1 MMSLLF
7 LFALETVATPRYVV
21 PPETP
26 GAAPDGSY
34 YSWATAAT
42 NIADA
47 VAVATDTVLVSNG
60 TYRLSSQIVIT
71 KGVTLQSYNN
81 GQIDRDGTIL
91 DGQYPA
97 FSNRCLYVNHA
108 SALIQGFTLTNGCP
122 ATNSYS
128 GYGGG
133 LYLEK
138 GKARNCRIVG
148 NFSATAGGGAYLKD
162 NSTLLAD
169 SIISG
174 NWVGTNSSGGGVYLE
189 RAATATNC
197 VIFNNRAAN
206 GGGVSSLCDGATPS
220 WTGLPALLDCTVSNN
235 VAGPRSNGTGGS
247 GGGVSSANFL
257 RIDHCRIMANEGRQI
272 SGAQASG
279 AGSYLGSG
287 SLLVNS
293 TVAFNKCVGSSC
305 YGGGLCIKD
314 KCIVS
319 NCFISGNSSMYGGAL
334 NIDGTTSLVVD
345 SRVVSN
351 TTALFMAGGTVRNCL
366 IAYNSEGVRNFNN
379 PGGFFQNC
387 TVVSNKYGFAIGDNN
402 TIVVTSRLE
411 NCIVYYNGSKGTNY
425 NVGANSGLIATNN
438 CLLPFPTGL
447 NDYGNTADDPQLIDY
462 RNFDFRLRGTSPCI
476 NKGIYR
482 DWMAGAHDL
491 DGAPRIRG
499 AAVDLGAFEY
509 LFRGTAVMFQ

>member
-1 MMSLLF
+1 MLKSRAAMTSLLF

-26 GAAPDGSY
+26 GAAPDGNY

-60 TYRLSSQIVIT
+60 TYRLSGQIEIT
-71 KGVTLQSYNN
+71 KGITLQSYNN

-91 DGQYPA
+91 DAQYPA

-108 SALIQGFTLTNGCP
+108 SALIQGFTFTNGCP

-138 GKARNCRIVG
+138 GQARNCRIVG
-148 NFSATAGGGAYLKD
+148 NFSVTAGGGAYLKS
-162 NSTLLAD
+162 NYTVLAD

-189 RAATATNC
+189 RNATATNC
-197 VIFNNRAAN
+197 VIFNNWAAN
-206 GGGVSSLCDGATPS
+206 GGGVCSLCDVAAPS

-235 VAGPRSNGTGGS
+235 VAGPRSNGTGGA
-247 GGGVSSANFL
+247 GGGVCTANFL
-257 RIDHCRIMANEGRQI
+257 RIDRCRIMANEGRQI
-272 SGAQASG
+272 SGAQTSG
-279 AGSYLGSG
+279 AGLYLMTGC
-287 SLLVNS
+287 LLMNS
-293 TVAFNKCVGSSC
+293 TVAYNKCVGSSC
-305 YGGGLCIKD
+305 YGGGLGIQN

-319 NCFISGNSSMYGGAL
+319 NCFISGNSSGIGGGL
-334 NIDGTTSLVVD
+334 DINGTNSLVAD

-366 IAYNSEGVRNFNN
+366 IACNGEGVRNFNN

-387 TVVSNKYGFAIGDNN
+387 TIVSNKYGFEIGVGN
-402 TIVVTSRLE
+402 TYVVTGRLE

-425 NVGANSGLIATNN
+425 NVGVNSGLIATNS
-438 CLLPFPTGL
+438 CLLPLTTGL
-447 NDYGNTADDPQLIDY
+447 NNYGNTADAPQMVDY
-462 RNFDFRLRGTSPCI
+462 RNFDFKLRGTSPCI

-482 DWMAGAHDL
+482 DWMTGTRDL

-499 AAVDLGAFEY
+499 SAVDLGAFE
-509 LFRGTAVMFQ
+509 